1 MMETV
6 KGPEATSSARRGYD
20 ASRRR
25 QAAEASRQTVIDRAR
40 HLLLTQGFGGT
51 TVTQVATASGVSS
64 ETIYKSFGGK
74 AGLVRAIQQQSLL
87 GSKQSA
93 AEQRS
98 ELAQRTAEDPLTLM
112 HHFGL
117 LAAEVSPLVVPI
129 NLLIRDAALT
139 GHSAMAALLQEV
151 EEARHGRMLRNAQH
165 LLDRGF
171 LRADVSAEQA
181 ADVMFACTAPELF
194 EVLVM
199 KRGWTAEQ
207 FGSFIAST
215 LMANLASG

>member
-1 MMETV
+1 MMDKV
-6 KGPEATSSARRGYD
+6 KGREGTAPAPRSYD

-25 QAAEASRQTVIDRAR
+25 QAAEASRQTVIERAR
-40 HLLLTQGFGGT
+40 QLLLTQGFGGT
-51 TVTQVATASGVSS
+51 TVAEVAAASGVSS
-64 ETIYKSFGGK
+64 ETIYKTFGGK

-87 GSKQSA
+87 GSKHSA

-98 ELAQRTAEDPLTLM
+98 EWAQETAEDPLTLM
-112 HHFGL
+112 HHFGQ

-129 NLLIRDAALT
+129 NLLIRDAAVT
-139 GHSAMAALLQEV
+139 GDSAMAELLQEI
-151 EEARHGRMLRNAQH
+151 EEARHNRMLRNAQH
-165 LLDRGF
+165 LLERGF

-194 EVLVM
+194 ETLVM

-207 FGSFIAST
+207 FGTFVAST
-215 LMANLASG
+215 LAANLS